1 MKHYPLYI
9 FDMDGVL
16 FCGDTPVPG
25 AQETLCKLRR
35 HGAII
40 RFLTNNST
48 KTRAHNAHILHSL
61 GFEAQPEEIFTSAVA
76 AARFLQGT
84 SAWVLGEPGLF
95 EELQSGGVEVV
106 QEGDAEW
113 VVVGLQRNLTYEQ
126 IDEAQWRI
134 RTGARF
140 LATNR
145 DATYPIEKRVRPGA
159 GMVVAAVAAAA
170 EQEPEIV
177 VGKPEPTMIKMILE
191 ELGAKPSEALLIGD
205 RLDTDIECARRAGCD
220 SVLVL
225 TGVTQE
231 APEGVRTL
239 PTVAHLLEDEG
250 FS

>member
-1 MKHYPLYI
+1 VKEYRLYI

-25 AQETLCKLRR
+25 AVQTLYELRR
-35 HGAII
+35 RGSVV

-48 KTRAHNAHILHSL
+48 KTREHNAQILRGM
-61 GFEAQPEEIFTSAVA
+61 GFEAHAEEVFTSAIA
-76 AARFLQGT
+76 TARFLKG
-84 SAWVLGEPGLF
+84 SRAWVLGEPGLF
-95 EELQSGGVEVV
+95 EELHAGGVEVV
-106 QEGDAEW
+106 TDGDAGW
-113 VVVGLQRNLTYEQ
+113 VVVGLQRNLTYDQ

-134 RTGARF
+134 RSGARF

-145 DATYPIEKRVRPGA
+145 DATYPVEKRVRPGA

-170 EQEPEIV
+170 EREPDV
-177 VGKPEPTMIKMILE
+177 VIGKPEPTMVRMILDE
-191 ELGAKPSEALLIGD
+191 AGADPSEALVIGD

-231 APEGVRTL
+231 APPEVVAL
-239 PTVAHLLEDEG
+239 PTVAHLLDETKA
-250 FS
+250 

>member
-1 MKHYPLYI
+1 MKEYRLYI

-25 AQETLCKLRR
+25 ARETLAELRR
-35 HGAII
+35 RGAVV

-48 KTRAHNAHILHSL
+48 KTREHNARILL
-61 GFEAQPEEIFTSAVA
+61 GMGFEAQVEEVFTSAIA
-76 AARFLQGT
+76 TARYLQGS

-95 EELQSGGVEVV
+95 EELRSGGVEVV
-106 QEGDAEW
+106 TDGDAEW

-134 RTGARF
+134 RCGARF

-145 DATYPIEKRVRPGA
+145 DATYPVEKRVRPGA

-170 EQEPEIV
+170 EREPEV
-177 VGKPEPTMIKMILE
+177 VIGKPEPTMLRMMLDE
-191 ELGAKPSEALLIGD
+191 AGVDTSEALLIGD

-225 TGVTQE
+225 TGVTGE
-231 APEGVRTL
+231 APPGVVAL
-239 PTVAHLLEDEG
+239 PTVSNLLDG
-250 FS
+250 T